1 MLRILKLS
9 LVIIVIVCFGLGVY
23 SSGSRVWAATTEP
36 AGACDCPDCAKPQ
49 DEVHDEQEHGDHDDH
64 DADDEG
70 GHDQEA
76 EEIDHSGH
84 DHEADSLDAEADEDD
99 HAGHDH
105 AVNVPEGDH
114 ADTEDEHGHDAHS
127 EAIKLDAETERL
139 IDIKTIQVQAG
150 TLASTIRLT
159 GRIRMDQD
167 KLAHVVPLTSGIVR
181 KVNAKIGDRVRK
193 DEILAWI
200 ESAELAQAKVRYLD
214 IQAEIGCCAMNLT
227 RAQAIHDST
236 QKLIDLL
243 KSNPD
248 LDELRTVGSLEM
260 GENRSALIKAYAE
273 YTIAKSSYEREKPL
287 YEQKV
292 TSQEEYLNAENRYKK
307 AEAEYL
313 SVKDVIQFQIQQNL
327 MEVAADQNRQEI
339 ALKGAER
346 ALYVLGQTA
355 ADIRRLDV
363 MAANGNGSKKPAE
376 NPCPDPN
383 CETCRKKAEL
393 AVAVGDVSADYQ
405 KLGWYPLRA
414 AFDGTIIDKHVT
426 LGERLSEDVV
436 AFTMAD
442 LDSVWVDFD
451 VFTTDMA
458 FVRKGQAVSISIGR
472 ETIEAALIFVSPVLN
487 SQTRTATARAVLDN
501 TNGGL
506 YPGQFVTGQVS
517 GKASSAKLVVP
528 KDAVQSLGEEKIVFI
543 QDADGYELR
552 HVSVGQSGTSQIEI
566 VSGLEAG
573 ETVVTSGAFELK
585 SKIVTSTL
593 GSHAGHGH

>member
-1 MLRILKLS
+1 MLRIFKLS
-9 LVIIVIVCFGLGVY
+9 LVIIVIICFGLGVY

-36 AGACDCPDCAKPQ
+36 AGACECPDCAEPQ
-49 DEVHDEQEHGDHDDH
+49 DGVHDEQEHADHDDH
-64 DADDEG
+64 DADDDG
-70 GHDQEA
+70 DHDHEA
-76 EEIDHSGH
+76 EEIDPSGH
-84 DHEADSLDAEADEDD
+84 DP
-99 HAGHDH
+99 
-105 AVNVPEGDH
+105 AVNVPESGH
-114 ADTEDEHGHDAHS
+114 ADTEDEHDHDAHS
-127 EAIKLDAETERL
+127 EAITLDAETEKL
-139 IDIKTIQVQAG
+139 IGIKTARVQAG

-181 KVNAKIGDRVRK
+181 KVNAQVGDRVKK
-193 DEILAWI
+193 DAILAWI
-200 ESAELAQAKVRYLD
+200 ESAELAQAKVKYLD

-243 KSNPD
+243 KSNPA

-260 GENRSALIKAYAE
+260 GENRSVLIKAYAE
-273 YTIAKSSYEREKPL
+273 YTIAQSSYEREKPL

-313 SVKDVIQFQIQQNL
+313 SVMDVIQFQIQQNL
-327 MEVAADQNRQEI
+327 MEVAGDQNRQEI

-363 MAANGNGSKKPAE
+363 MAANGNSSQKPAA

-383 CETCRKKAEL
+383 CETCRKTAEL
-393 AVAVGDVSADYQ
+393 AAAVGDVSADYQ

-426 LGERLSEDVV
+426 LGERLSEEAA
-436 AFTMAD
+436 AFTLAD

-451 VFTTDMA
+451 VFTNDLPS
-458 FVRKGQAVSISIGR
+458 VRKGQAVSVSIGP
-472 ETIEAALIFVSPVLN
+472 ETIEAKLMFVSPVLN

-501 TNGGL
+501 TGGRL
-506 YPGQFVTGQVS
+506 YPGQFVTGHLN
-517 GKASSAKLVVP
+517 GKASSAQLVIP

-566 VSGLEAG
+566 VSGLQAG
-573 ETVVTSGAFELK
+573 ETVVTTGAFELK

-593 GSHAGHGH
+593 DSHAGHGH